1 MIILISLRGENMTN
15 IEHLIEYINN
25 TPNWKEA
32 LLEEP
37 FNLKSIEESPTHPN
51 YWMFVYNLYNSD
63 FTNPMLKACRGT
75 VLEIVDNKVVG
86 VVCHAMDKFFNYG
99 DPNCDKIDW
108 NTVEIIDKK
117 DGQLIKV
124 SRYKNE
130 VLWFTNGA
138 FGLNTP
144 LSYTDDKIKD
154 YETLVKVA
162 LGENIT
168 WIDRIPEGMTVFM
181 ELCSP
186 YNRIVCKY
194 DEIKMWLLGARDAN
208 QKEIPPEDLNIPLES
223 PEIYRNISGIL
234 GPDLEDSFDGVKK
247 LLTYFNWKTQEGV
260 VIRDDQFNRVK
271 MKCEDYVRIHL
282 LIGDDGLNDNKI
294 FNAILTNNIDDLIEI
309 DNSIVNRV
317 EEMKN
322 EIRRCKIKLKWMF
335 DEAKNKFSEFN
346 NNRKEFAIW
355 AQTTMERN
363 TWFKALDNKSY
374 NEYFESFLKDCQK
387 RSKPYDY
394 FKNAA
399 DLLIYDVN

>member
-1 MIILISLRGENMTN
+1 
-15 IEHLIEYINN
+15 
-25 TPNWKEA
+25 
-32 LLEEP
+32 
-37 FNLKSIEESPTHPN
+37 
-51 YWMFVYNLYNSD
+51 
-63 FTNPMLKACRGT
+63 
-75 VLEIVDNKVVG
+75 
-86 VVCHAMDKFFNYG
+86 
-99 DPNCDKIDW
+99 
-108 NTVEIIDKK
+108 
-117 DGQLIKV
+117 
-124 SRYKNE
+124 
-130 VLWFTNGA
+130 
-138 FGLNTP
+138 
-144 LSYTDDKIKD
+144 
-154 YETLVKVA
+154 
-162 LGENIT
+162 
-168 WIDRIPEGMTVFM
+168 MTVFM

-335 DEAKNKFSEFN
+335 DEVKNKFSEFN

-363 TWFKALDNKSY
+363 TWFTALDNKSS
-374 NEYFESFLKDCQK
+374 NACFESFLKDCQK